1 LWKFK
6 FLDKSRKK
14 HEAVTEKAGFVEITN
29 QQSRLFICKRLFSYR
44 GAMRAAPSGEMVL
57 RCVV

>member
-1 LWKFK
+1 MILLPLWPG
-6 FLDKSRKK
+6 
-14 HEAVTEKAGFVEITN
+14 T
-29 QQSRLFICKRLFSYR
+29 RLRVVGGWVGVFETASCKRLFSYR